1 MLPRTRR
8 IAGQQRTMNYRLRVK
23 KLIETLPCHRS
34 SAQGGSKTTCAITSA
49 LLRINLEL
57 ADLPPHTFKTL
68 QNTIGFMVTSTHVP
82 EMCVENFG
90 SHHSNNTCHGSKHT
104 WQHFWRIIE
113 KLMCYLFCSAAL
125 VVPAC
130 SFHPDLAQSG
140 VWLRSSIKESS
151 SAGGMK
157 QQTPIPQSLSH
168 RR

>member
-1 MLPRTRR
+1 
-8 IAGQQRTMNYRLRVK
+8 
-23 KLIETLPCHRS
+23 
-34 SAQGGSKTTCAITSA
+34 
-49 LLRINLEL
+49 
-57 ADLPPHTFKTL
+57 
-68 QNTIGFMVTSTHVP
+68 
-82 EMCVENFG
+82 MCVENFG

-151 SAGGMK
+151 FCWGMK
-157 QQTPIPQSLSH
+157 QQTPIPQSPLSPPLSQRLVGEQSIRH
-168 RR
+168 AMDLHPPGQLWQSVKNCCNLRSLHWFFLSAHPGSRSIT